1 VVPCSSYGPSN
12 FLRRALRLLP
22 DLIRLL
28 WNLAPTHPYAQVRV
42 RAPPP
47 GRHRAGPP
55 LRRLTWQ
62 GQTFVL
68 SGGADVTREV
78 RIELTTGSVAVLRET
93 LVLGRTGEPGG
104 RLLQTSRATLDGH
117 PLLAEDL
124 DLAPSQLRPGAL
136 GHCRVVDTV
145 SILGRRAPGIPP
157 PAVGSHR
164 LDLDG
169 PGTLVRS
176 LATEAHVGSL
186 APVWAAMTCDSDRE
200 LS

>member
-1 VVPCSSYGPSN
+1 VEPGADPSLPSGADPGAPSRQTTSGP
-12 FLRRALRLLP
+12 
-22 DLIRLL
+22 
-28 WNLAPTHPYAQVRV
+28 APHP
-42 RAPPP
+42 
-47 GRHRAGPP
+47 
-55 LRRLTWQ
+55 RLTWQ

-78 RIELTTGSVAVLRET
+78 RIELATGSVAVLRET

-136 GHCRVVDTV
+136 GPWRVVDTL

-157 PAVGSHR
+157 PAAGSHR
-164 LDLDG
+164 LDLDARAE
-169 PGTLVRS
+169 PRHRS
-176 LATEAHVGSL
+176 PCRITRAGVGGDDL
-186 APVWAAMTCDSDRE
+186 
-200 LS
+200 

>member
-1 VVPCSSYGPSN
+1 MVPCSSYGPSN

-68 SGGADVTREV
+68 SGGAVVTREV

-145 SILGRRAPGIPP
+145 ASSGDEHPAYRRLLWEATGSTWTGPGRSCGASPPKPMSDHSRRCGRR
-157 PAVGSHR
+157 
-164 LDLDG
+164 
-169 PGTLVRS
+169 
-176 LATEAHVGSL
+176 
-186 APVWAAMTCDSDRE
+186 
-200 LS
+200 